1 MKKRI
6 LVCVAVL
13 VISVSA
19 LTACGGGA
27 APSDRGEAVVAV
39 PAEEAG
45 KVNLV
50 AGDAGS
56 AAAGAEICTTYCA
69 SCHGDT
75 GLGDGS
81 CRCSIGPRT
90 G

>member
-6 LVCVAVL
+6 LVFVAAL

-39 PAEEAG
+39 PAE
-45 KVNLV
+45 
-50 AGDAGS
+50 
-56 AAAGAEICTTYCA
+56 
-69 SCHGDT
+69 
-75 GLGDGS
+75 
-81 CRCSIGPRT
+81 
-90 G
+90 